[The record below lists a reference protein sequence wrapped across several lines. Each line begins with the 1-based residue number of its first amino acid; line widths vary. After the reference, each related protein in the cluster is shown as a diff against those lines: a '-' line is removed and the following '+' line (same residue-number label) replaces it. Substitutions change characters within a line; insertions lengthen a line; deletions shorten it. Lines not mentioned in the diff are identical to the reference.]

1 MSKITGFLMMMIVAV
16 SMAIPVSAQT
26 QEDVEKAHI
35 NAGRARI
42 IAERARLDEESK
54 RFEAGLGSSTD
65 KTRIAAER
73 ARLDAESM
81 RLDMEDALRDELVK
95 RLTQEEELR
104 VYKIEH
110 QQASE
115 LAKLIPAKTFS
126 LAANSAFNTISLVA
140 VPQVH
145 EMVASIIQKY
155 DVPKRTIELQFF
167 LIKANT
173 DTEGLNDELPEKVKT
188 VLDEVASLTRY
199 KNFELM
205 DAPFLRLVDGA
216 STNLSGRIK
225 SSYNIR
231 LQGVKTS
238 GEVNK
243 KQIHIDSLEVNVGS
257 AGIYSTVDITDDEMT
272 IIGTSQNDNSS
283 IIVIVTAKIL

>member
-1 MSKITGFLMMMIVAV
+1 M
-16 SMAIPVSAQT
+16 
-26 QEDVEKAHI
+26 
-35 NAGRARI
+35 
-42 IAERARLDEESK
+42 
-54 RFEAGLGSSTD
+54 
-65 KTRIAAER
+65 
-73 ARLDAESM
+73 
-81 RLDMEDALRDELVK
+81 
-95 RLTQEEELR
+95 
-104 VYKIEH
+104 
-110 QQASE
+110 
-115 LAKLIPAKTFS
+115 AKLIPAKTFS
-126 LAANSAFNTISLVA
+126 LTANSAFNTISLVA

-155 DVPKRTIELQFF
+155 DVPKKTIELQFF

-216 STNLSGRIK
+216 STNLSGRII
-225 SSYNIR
+225 STYNIR

-243 KQIHIDSLEVNVGS
+243 KQIHIDSLEVNVGM
-257 AGIYSTVDITDDEMT
+257 AKIFSTVDITEDEMT
-272 IIGTSQNDNSS
+272 VIGTSQNDNSS
-283 IIVIVTAKIL
+283 IIVVVTAKIL